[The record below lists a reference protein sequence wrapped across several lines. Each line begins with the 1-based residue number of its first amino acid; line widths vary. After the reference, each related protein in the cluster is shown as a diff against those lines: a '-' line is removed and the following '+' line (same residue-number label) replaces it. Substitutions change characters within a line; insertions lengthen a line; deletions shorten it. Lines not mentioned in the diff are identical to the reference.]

1 MGLDGA
7 ATAAAAVTDGIKA
20 IQHGVLEECMMHM
33 AACMLC
39 LQDVDALLGR
49 DPPGTE
55 RVVSNDKAGKGL
67 ADNETDVK
75 G

>member
-7 ATAAAAVTDGIKA
+7 AAAAATVTDGIKA

-33 AACMLC
+33 ATCMLS
-39 LQDVDALLGR
+39 LQDIYALHRR

-55 RVVSNDKAGKGL
+55 RVVFDDKAGKGFT
-67 ADNETDVK
+67 DNETDVK

>member
-7 ATAAAAVTDGIKA
+7 TAAAAAVTDGIKA
-20 IQHGVLEECMMHM
+20 IQHGVFEECMMHM
-33 AACMLC
+33 AACMLS
-39 LQDVDALLGR
+39 LQDIHALLGR

-55 RVVSNDKAGKGL
+55 RVVFDYKAGKRL
-67 ADNETDVK
+67 TDNETDVK